1 MYSFNRTRL
10 GDRSDQKVNPTRPG
24 NTAERDSAS
33 TIHLLTLP
41 PEVRR
46 RIFEFVLQTPID
58 ISFPPQAQAATVDV
72 IRSWLS
78 EPTNTPS
85 ARAQSGVVGETNFHQ
100 VRNLYV
106 DAPLICRQIYH
117 EIRSL
122 AFELN
127 HVGFIAPY
135 GSNVSATAKF
145 LGKLTPVQRGAIR
158 GLEIHL
164 VASPTEGWLLG
175 NILKSIGGFDGKEE
189 GPCRCELTRD
199 GQYCCFPRN
208 NGLRSFKLHIKTND
222 LLLPNV
228 ESMSGLMHILTTG
241 PPAFVA
247 RPSSVGS
254 SHQSWMDDGL
264 VHLKAL
270 EHIDIEI
277 NMSSEIANKTLSS
290 HRCSF
295 EQRIRK
301 IAPRMCAIRIRWI
314 EQDGLGMGCEPHGW
328 TDFLWLN
335 HCMPASVKA

>member
-1 MYSFNRTRL
+1 MYNLNRRRL
-10 GDRSDQKVNPTRPG
+10 VHRSEQKIIPTMPG
-24 NTAERDSAS
+24 NLAERDSDS
-33 TIHLLTLP
+33 TVHLLTLP

-58 ISFPPQAQAATVDV
+58 TPFPPQAEAATVDV

-78 EPTNTPS
+78 EPANTQFAPC
-85 ARAQSGVVGETNFHQ
+85 GVAGEKRFHQ
-100 VRNLYV
+100 ARNLYV

-122 AFELN
+122 AFELH

-145 LGKLTPVQRGAIR
+145 LGKLTPAQRGAMR

-175 NILKSIGGFDGKEE
+175 NILRSVSGVDEKEGGRSRSESAHG
-189 GPCRCELTRD
+189 
-199 GQYCCFPRN
+199 GQYCCFPRYH
-208 NGLRSFKLHIKTND
+208 GLRSLRLHIKTND
-222 LLLPNV
+222 LLLPRV
-228 ESMSGLMHILTTG
+228 ESMSGLMHILTIG
-241 PPAFVA
+241 PPTFVA
-247 RPSSVGS
+247 RTSPVGA

-270 EHIDIEI
+270 EHIYIEMS
-277 NMSSEIANKTLSS
+277 MSSEIANRTLSS
-290 HRCSF
+290 HRSAF

-301 IAPRMCAIRIRWI
+301 IAPRMCDIQVIWI
-314 EQDGLGMGCEPHGW
+314 EQDGIGMGCEPHGW

-335 HCMPASVKA
+335 HCMPAGVKA